1 MTDLDAAVAKHG
13 ALAVYR
19 AIYRAMGGDHRALL
33 SMGFDH
39 LTLQALYAMSIA
51 AHGMLT
57 PEERVA
63 NEADVAIGMA
73 KLPRG
78 GA

>member
-1 MTDLDAAVAKHG
+1 
-13 ALAVYR
+13 
-19 AIYRAMGGDHRALL
+19 MGGDHRALL